1 MAPLVLTMLI
11 VVPAVG
17 ALGAMLAWRRPVVQA
32 ALALAM
38 SGVSLALSAWL
49 LANSAATPTLAV
61 GGWLPPVGIGFRAD
75 GLSRLM
81 LALTGTI
88 FTAATA
94 YHLGQTM
101 KGALGTQSPAANLAW
116 PMLLLSLNG
125 LFLTADFFNFYVF
138 FELLAVSSYL
148 LVSQGKHHP
157 LEAAWKYSA
166 QSVLGSLSLLVGI
179 VLLYGATGSLAMAD
193 VAQRLDGPVWWLAP
207 FFLIAF
213 FLKGALFPF
222 HFWQPDAH
230 AAASTAGS
238 MVLAGLL
245 IKVGLYS
252 FLRFWPPLMGPQGQA
267 VFLAVGTLSIG
278 FGAVA
283 AWRQTDAKRLLG
295 FSSVSQLG
303 FVLIGLGFGT
313 AAAVAA
319 AIFYMINHSLT
330 KALLFVTTGALSDRA
345 GTTAFAGL
353 QGSGG
358 DRPGLN
364 AAYLLGVASLVGLP
378 PTVGFIGKLGLL
390 GAGVRAGEWAWV
402 AVMGMGSLLTLG
414 YGLRAYQLLFWAPKG
429 PRKGPEGPGP
439 FQAPLPK
446 GPQWGPKG
454 PEPLRVPSPGG
465 PAGRPGPGPLTGA
478 VVTAM
483 AGGVVLAA
491 LAAQPLWALC
501 AAGAAEL
508 LGGSQP

>member
-11 VVPAVG
+11 FVPALG

-32 ALALAM
+32 ALALLM
-38 SGVSLALSAWL
+38 SAASLALSVWL
-49 LANSAATPTLAV
+49 LGTGEAAPTLAV
-61 GGWLPPVGIGFRAD
+61 GGWAPPVGIGFRAD
-75 GLSRLM
+75 ALSRMM
-81 LALTGTI
+81 LTLTGVL

-94 YHLGQTM
+94 YQLGQTL
-101 KGALGTQSPAANLAW
+101 KQAPGAHSPAARMTW
-116 PMLLLSLNG
+116 PLLLLSLNG

-166 QSVLGSLSLLVGI
+166 QSVLGSLSLLIGI
-179 VLLYGATGSLAMAD
+179 VLLYGATGTLSMAE
-193 VAQRLDGPVWWLAP
+193 VGQRLDGPVWWLAP
-207 FFLIAF
+207 FFLVAF
-213 FLKGALFPF
+213 LLKGALFPF

-245 IKVGLYS
+245 IKVGLYGL
-252 FLRFWPPLMGPQGQA
+252 LRFWPPLMGPQGQA
-267 VFLAVGTLSIG
+267 VFLVVGALSIA

-303 FVLIGLGFGT
+303 FVLIGLGWGT
-313 AAAVAA
+313 AGAVAA

-345 GTTAFAGL
+345 GATGFAAL
-353 QGSGG
+353 QGAGR

-364 AAYLLGVASLVGLP
+364 AAFLLGIASLVGLP

-390 GAGVRAGEWAWV
+390 GAGARGGEWAWV
-402 AVMGMGSLLTLG
+402 AFMGVGSLLTLG
-414 YGLRAYQLLFWAPKG
+414 YGLRAYQLLFWAPTG
-429 PRKGPEGPGP
+429 
-439 FQAPLPK
+439 
-446 GPQWGPKG
+446 
-454 PEPLRVPSPGG
+454 PGG
-465 PAGRPGPGPLTGA
+465 PDPARVPLPVGPERIGGW
-478 VVTAM
+478 VVLGM
-483 AGGVVLAA
+483 AGCVVGAA
-491 LAAQPLWALC
+491 ACAQPLLAMC
-501 AAGAAEL
+501 ATSAHEL
-508 LGGSQP
+508 LGGPRP